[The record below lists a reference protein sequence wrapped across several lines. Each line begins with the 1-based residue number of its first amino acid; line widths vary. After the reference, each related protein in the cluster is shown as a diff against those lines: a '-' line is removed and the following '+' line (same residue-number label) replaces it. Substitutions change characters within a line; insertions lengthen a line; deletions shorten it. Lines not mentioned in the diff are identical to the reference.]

1 LTHPDAGRSP
11 NRMDFGVTI
20 FATDYTIP
28 VDRLA
33 RAAEERGF
41 ESLWLPEHTHIPTSR
56 RSPWPGG
63 AALPKEYWHTHD
75 PFVALAVAATV
86 TERLKVATGICLLV
100 ERDPIT
106 TAKEVATLDVLSG
119 GRFLFGIGG
128 GWNAE
133 EMESHGTVFRTRW
146 KLLRERVQAMKRIW
160 TEDEPSFQGELVQI
174 APMWAWPKPVQKP
187 HPPVILGGHGPRAL
201 ARVVE
206 YADGWLPISVRAGDL
221 GDGIKALRALAKEKG
236 RDPDSISIS
245 VYGVP
250 PDPDTLKWMRDAGV
264 QRGIFALPSADADKV
279 LGLVDRAAA
288 AMRQVT

>member
-1 LTHPDAGRSP
+1 
-11 NRMDFGVTI
+11 MDFGVTM
-20 FATDYTIP
+20 FATDYAIP
-28 VDRLA
+28 VDQLA

-75 PFVALAVAATV
+75 PFVALAVAAAV
-86 TERLKVATGICLLV
+86 TKRLKVGTGICLLV

-106 TAKEVATLDVLSG
+106 TAKEVASLDFLSG

-133 EMESHGTVFRTRW
+133 EMEDHGTVFRTRW

-160 TEDEPSFQGELVQI
+160 TEDEAAFQGDLVQFP
-174 APMWAWPKPVQKP
+174 PMWSWPKPVQRP

-221 GDGIKALRALAKEKG
+221 GDSIQALRRLATEKG
-236 RDPDSISIS
+236 RDPDSISVS
-245 VYGVP
+245 VYGAP
-250 PDPDTLKWMRDAGV
+250 PQADTLKWMRDAGV
-264 QRGIFALPSADADKV
+264 HRAIFVLPSADADKV
-279 LGLVDRAAA
+279 LGLVDRAAG